1 MAKGR
6 QYAEELVGPLDRS
19 YYETQR
25 NVATKTSETNW
36 EDLQNQYKNLQ
47 NKLKAQQEQAN
58 RDFANGLVQ
67 VAENSMNR
75 MNNANEA
82 MARSGLTQSGLNNLM
97 QQSDTTKKGEEVL
110 RLLGKSGDIAVNI
123 ANQLGATNTNM
134 AKKQANLA
142 DDLADTLGE
151 IGARD
156 INAQMDYNSG
166 LANLGEAME
175 AREAQ
180 NELEAARRAASG
192 SSGSGSKEYE
202 EKYDKLLER
211 MAIAEL
217 LNSEDLSDHDKAG
230 VLSTLYGKNNGLDIV
245 DTYKI
250 NSGQSSREQDRL
262 KKLTESQR
270 KEFEGI
276 TNTANASE
284 ARSNYYK
291 LEERVNNG
299 TATKDEKA
307 LYDYFNG
314 NGDMN
319 FGDAKT
325 AYSNLYLDSVGNN
338 NMFKSGRDLNRE
350 QFEALMYLYNPS
362 YADGGY
368 AKNLAKY
375 NELQN
380 QEITYEDLARL
391 LYGDK

>member
-67 VAENSMNR
+67 VAENSMDR

-156 INAQMDYNSG
+156 TNAQMDYNSG

-192 SSGSGSKEYE
+192 SSGSGGKEYE
-202 EKYDKLLER
+202 EKYDKLIER
-211 MAIAEL
+211 MALAEL
-217 LNSEDLSDHDKAG
+217 LNSEDYKDHDKAG
-230 VLSTLYGKNNGLDIV
+230 ILTTLYGKNNGLDIV

-250 NSGQSSREQDRL
+250 NSGKSTEDFGKTIKAQEKELNKLSSP
-262 KKLTESQR
+262 
-270 KEFEGI
+270 
-276 TNTANASE
+276 TNTANA
-284 ARSNYYK
+284 RKNFYD
-291 LEERVNNG
+291 LEERVNSGKASKNE
-299 TATKDEKA
+299 KD
-307 LYDYFNG
+307 LYVYLTG
-314 NGDMN
+314 GDTDMT
-319 FGDAKT
+319 FGEAQQ
-325 AYSNLYLDSVGNN
+325 AYSD
-338 NMFKSGRDLNRE
+338 NMV
-350 QFEALMYLYNPS
+350 
-362 YADGGY
+362 
-368 AKNLAKY
+368 
-375 NELQN
+375 
-380 QEITYEDLARL
+380 
-391 LYGDK
+391 

>member
-67 VAENSMNR
+67 VAENSMDR

-82 MARSGLTQSGLNNLM
+82 MARSGLTQSGLNNLL
-97 QQSDTTKKGEEVL
+97 QQSDTTKKGEDVL

-123 ANQLGATNTNM
+123 ANQLGAANTNM
-134 AKKQANLA
+134 TKKQANLA
-142 DDLADTLGE
+142 DELADTLGE

-156 INAQMDYNSG
+156 TSAQMAYNSG

-175 AREAQ
+175 AREAE

-230 VLSTLYGKNNGLDIV
+230 VLTALYGKNNGLGIV

-250 NSGQSSREQDRL
+250 NSGQNSREQDRL

-270 KEFEGI
+270 KELNKLSSPE
-276 TNTANASE
+276 NTANARKNFYGLEDKVKDGKASKSEKDLYNYLTGGDTDMTFGE
-284 ARSNYYK
+284 ARQ
-291 LEERVNNG
+291 
-299 TATKDEKA
+299 T
-307 LYDYFNG
+307 
-314 NGDMN
+314 
-319 FGDAKT
+319 
-325 AYSNLYLDSVGNN
+325 YSNLYGVGAKAISTKNN
-338 NMFKSGRDLNRE
+338 AGG

-368 AKNLAKY
+368 ANNLTKY

-380 QEITYEDLARL
+380 QEITYEDLAKL

>member
-6 QYAEELVGPLDRS
+6 EYAEGLVGPLDRS

-123 ANQLGATNTNM
+123 ANQLGAANTNM
-134 AKKQANLA
+134 TKKQANLA

-156 INAQMDYNSG
+156 TSAQMAYNSG

-175 AREAQ
+175 AREAE
-180 NELEAARRAASG
+180 NELEAARRAASA
-192 SSGSGSKEYE
+192 SSGSGKSKEDEELDEFYRRLAIKETLTNDELTDLEKKNTLGILYGINNGENVVNAYNTNIGKTREAE
-202 EKYDKLLER
+202 EKKYKKSMDAQEKELNKL
-211 MAIAEL
+211 
-217 LNSEDLSDHDKAG
+217 
-230 VLSTLYGKNNGLDIV
+230 
-245 DTYKI
+245 
-250 NSGQSSREQDRL
+250 SSP
-262 KKLTESQR
+262 
-270 KEFEGI
+270 
-276 TNTANASE
+276 TNTANARKVFYGLEDKVKDGKASKSE
-284 ARSNYYK
+284 KDLYNYLTGGDTDMTFGEAQQTYF
-291 LEERVNNG
+291 
-299 TATKDEKA
+299 D
-307 LYDYFNG
+307 LYAP
-314 NGDMN
+314 
-319 FGDAKT
+319 DAKVT
-325 AYSNLYLDSVGNN
+325 SGKNNVG
-338 NMFKSGRDLNRE
+338 G
-350 QFEALMYLYNPS
+350 QFDALMYLYNPYYS
-362 YADGGY
+362 DYGAYVD
-368 AKNLAKY
+368 NLTEY
-375 NELQN
+375 NEFLN
-380 QEITYEDLARL
+380 QGITYEELAEL
-391 LYGDK
+391 LYGSK